1 MIKWLVLMIKSIIL
15 LLVPGAF
22 PAKERGQSM
31 PSEEISAKRSV
42 KNVVLGMVMILT
54 STSITTWEYNPSNY
68 YKYTCNY
75 KWNCTPKI
83 FFLTVINKHKSV
95 YYSICLIFEITK
107 I

>member
-1 MIKWLVLMIKSIIL
+1 MIKSIIL
-15 LLVPGAF
+15 LLVPGAS
-22 PAKERGQSM
+22 PTKERGQSM

-68 YKYTCNY
+68 YKYTSCNC
-75 KWNCTPKI
+75 KWNCTPKKV